1 MAGELASVLL
11 PHCLN
16 QEAAFLS
23 RDTKIGSTLRFS
35 PWVLTRHNVART
47 LSSFLPFFT
56 PWCHEWSGPPLEP
69 LNLMQVILPAEIFF
83 CRLTWRPHGDQM
95 KTCHIYLIPPYLF
108 PLDFV

>member
-23 RDTKIGSTLRFS
+23 RNTKIGSTLRFS

-47 LSSFLPFFT
+47 LSSFLPFLYSVVPRVVWPAF
-56 PWCHEWSGPPLEP
+56 GAVEP
-69 LNLMQVILPAEIFF
+69 YASNSSRRDLL
-83 CRLTWRPHGDQM
+83 
-95 KTCHIYLIPPYLF
+95 
-108 PLDFV
+108 